1 MHLAKYIK
9 KQIKTQLPAATGNS
23 IDELRFVL
31 TKPLMRLEIPDT
43 PYLDLAST
51 PFFAA
56 ALKSSNYF
64 LEYGSGGSTVLA
76 FQLGK
81 PLISIDSDRKFLNAV
96 RCKLGGGLRND
107 QRLIPVDIGLTG
119 RWGTPFFKWPTRSR
133 LRKWR
138 NYPNAPWQIMESEVP
153 DLIMIDGRF
162 RVCCA
167 LTTIKK
173 MSHVENYMML
183 IDDYAARP
191 NYHVVERFAELEK
204 MVGRMAV
211 FRKKPF
217 DDTEIDIE
225 LDHHLGDWR

>member
-1 MHLAKYIK
+1 M
-9 KQIKTQLPAATGNS
+9 
-23 IDELRFVL
+23 
-31 TKPLMRLEIPDT
+31 
-43 PYLDLAST
+43 
-51 PFFAA
+51 
-56 ALKSSNYF
+56 KSSNYF

-81 PLISIDSDRKFLNAV
+81 PLISIDSD
-96 RCKLGGGLRND
+96 
-107 QRLIPVDIGLTG
+107 IPVDIGLTG

-173 MSHVENYMML
+173 MSHENYMML

-217 DDTEIDIE
+217 DGTEIDIE